1 MVVLHSGYKDYTV
14 LIIVFTYGTVPYE
27 DSSLMHTCFKD
38 YIVHQCR
45 NYVRYVGTDVRYGT
59 PSYSI
64 QQQVVRY
71 CTVLYCTVQCKN
83 FLYGPID
90 AMISSQGDD
99 PMALY
104 FIYAIII
111 CYSFAE

>member
-45 NYVRYVGTDVRYGT
+45 NYVRYVGTVPRHT
-59 PSYSI
+59 VISY
-64 QQQVVRY
+64 RY

-104 FIYAIII
+104 FINVM
-111 CYSFAE
+111 